1 MHTYIYIHITIIW
14 TLPPLEGSQA
24 ANQEA
29 LLDAWEV
36 ALYNETV
43 STFKHMSRPFI
54 SWTLT
59 LGFWW
64 DHATN
69 PRIISTKKTFAM
81 QDPALGPQRQK
92 HRKLWPFHFF
102 SSGKEAAQP
111 TKKIYLVVVNRF
123 YLVVILSAMS

>member
-1 MHTYIYIHITIIW
+1 
-14 TLPPLEGSQA
+14 
-24 ANQEA
+24 
-29 LLDAWEV
+29 
-36 ALYNETV
+36 
-43 STFKHMSRPFI
+43 MSRPFI

-69 PRIISTKKTFAM
+69 PQIISTKKTFAM

-102 SSGKEAAQP
+102 FFWQRSSPTHQKDIFGGGQQILFSSNIECYVIVLKEN
-111 TKKIYLVVVNRF
+111 KKGWAGGMASKLVRN
-123 YLVVILSAMS
+123 